1 MPSVNEKSM
10 LSIAAVYACV
20 NLLAGALSTMPINI
34 YRNINGIR
42 EKATDHPL
50 WWIFN
55 ESPHPTWTAAAFI
68 THMMLSRLFH
78 GDAFARIVR
87 KSRLSA
93 DILHIEP
100 LHPLCVEVLKP
111 KELGGILA
119 YRLITDA
126 SDKPVIID
134 QGDMIHI
141 TNLGFNGLRSPSTLQ
156 YALRNVGSQ
165 ALAVETFSQNYYKN
179 NGTPSVALSL
189 PEGISLPPEA
199 VEELRADWSAKH
211 SGLSNSN
218 NVAILQGGMKLEQLS
233 ITAEDA
239 QLLATR
245 TFQLEEICHVF
256 GVPPHMIGHTQ
267 GTSAWGSGVEQLG
280 IGFIKH
286 TMARHIEAFEQEIN
300 RKIWPKRMNGYFAAF
315 NTAGIERGDIKTRN
329 ESYRIALGRAGEPG
343 WMTVNEIRK
352 LENLPPIDGGDD
364 LLAGTT
370 TANTDATKTNNLNLT
385 GSAA

>member
-1 MPSVNEKSM
+1 M

-20 NLLAGALSTMPINI
+20 NLLAGSLSTMPITI
-34 YRNINGIR
+34 YRNVNGVR
-42 EKATDHPL
+42 EKAIDNPL

-78 GDAFARIVR
+78 GDAFARIIR
-87 KSRLSA
+87 KGGLST
-93 DILHIEP
+93 DIQYIEP
-100 LHPLCVEVLKP
+100 LHPLAVEVIHQDVL
-111 KELGGILA
+111 GILV
-119 YRLITDA
+119 YLIKVEG
-126 SDKPVIID
+126 SDKPLIID
-134 QGDMIHI
+134 QSDMIHI

-156 YALRNVGSQ
+156 YALRNVGGQ
-165 ALAVETFSQNYYKN
+165 ALAVEAFSQNYYKN
-179 NGTPSVALSL
+179 NGSPSIALTL
-189 PEGISLPPEA
+189 PEGVNLTPEA
-199 VEELRADWSAKH
+199 QEDLRSRWADRH
-211 SGLSNSN
+211 SGLENSSRP
-218 NVAILQGGMKLEQLS
+218 AILQNGMKIEQLS

-267 GTSAWGSGVEQLG
+267 GTTTWGTGVEQLG

-300 RKIWPKRMNGYFAAF
+300 RKIWPRQKNGYFAAF

-343 WMTVNEIRK
+343 WMTVNEVRK
-352 LENLPPIDGGDD
+352 LENLPPVVGGDV
-364 LLAGTT
+364 LATGTT
-370 TANTDATKTNNLNLT
+370 TANTDATQTNTLNLT